1 LLRQFLAGRKLAQV
15 ADEENEFPAIVVL
28 FFVRMAPGRHAR
40 ETDAVLDDVADLAIG
55 KILRLWRAQIWR
67 LGVEVPAD
75 LGLAAAVVAVAG
87 RAAVDVTV
95 AGLMEDLRRGFQG
108 IFFMA
113 RGGWDGQIP
122 DGTSDELFQSRWL
135 VQGAEAAANRDG
147 SIGGRKKPER
157 DKYKEK
163 FFPGFHAHRFS
174 TAGRGLRTAVQ
185 TGEPR

>member
-1 LLRQFLAGRKLAQV
+1 
-15 ADEENEFPAIVVL
+15 
-28 FFVRMAPGRHAR
+28 
-40 ETDAVLDDVADLAIG
+40 
-55 KILRLWRAQIWR
+55 
-67 LGVEVPAD
+67 
-75 LGLAAAVVAVAG
+75 
-87 RAAVDVTV
+87 
-95 AGLMEDLRRGFQG
+95 
-108 IFFMA
+108 MA

-147 SIGGRKKPER
+147 SIGGRKKSER